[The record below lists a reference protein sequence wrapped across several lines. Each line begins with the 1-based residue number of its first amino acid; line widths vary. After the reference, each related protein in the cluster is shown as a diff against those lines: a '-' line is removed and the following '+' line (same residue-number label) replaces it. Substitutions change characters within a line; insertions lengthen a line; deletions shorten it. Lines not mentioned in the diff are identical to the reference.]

1 MTLPG
6 LHRNF
11 AVHHV
16 FGPNSNVYSH
26 CTCRHG
32 HMVQSARAIS
42 QLCFFQKCAMP
53 VNACMRSSRWPHV
66 MAMGGVGKGD
76 LKARKRV
83 KVLEVRDAQWWP
95 QTETF

>member
-1 MTLPG
+1 
-6 LHRNF
+6 
-11 AVHHV
+11 
-16 FGPNSNVYSH
+16 
-26 CTCRHG
+26 
-32 HMVQSARAIS
+32 
-42 QLCFFQKCAMP
+42 MP